1 MVGQFAICTH
11 MLSANL
17 VRLQL
22 VRASATSLPFF
33 IICLGVNPKQQLDSV
48 ILNRSSSVNSYPQEV
63 EPASIR
69 SRTAV

>member
-17 VRLQL
+17 VRL
-22 VRASATSLPFF
+22 VRASASSLPFF
-33 IICLGVNPKQQLDSV
+33 IICLGVNPKQRLDSV
-48 ILNRSSSVNSYPQEV
+48 ILNCSSSVKSSPQEV

>member
-1 MVGQFAICTH
+1 MVGQFVICTH

-17 VRLQL
+17 VRL

-63 EPASIR
+63 
-69 SRTAV
+69 

>member
-17 VRLQL
+17 VRL